1 MVSYYIVKFSKLSS
15 EQQIN
20 SEKNKCFPQ
29 SNRKKKNATDW
40 AMQKCYFNELMF
52 YEELCEA
59 FNLRKYCIPQTKY

>member
-40 AMQKCYFNELMF
+40 AMQKC
-52 YEELCEA
+52 
-59 FNLRKYCIPQTKY
+59 